1 MEKPREIL
9 IHQSANRPHLLLG
22 GDRELV
28 LFAAL
33 MSAMLIFALVT
44 WWGIAAGAALWVASV
59 AGAVHA
65 TVSLLVVPSAGAV
78 TLAMAGTLGGY
89 GPAERVVAVL
99 VADQALLPVAFALCT
114 WTSIAAAA
122 ARPDRS

>member
-1 MEKPREIL
+1 MDKPREIV

-44 WWGIAAGAALWVASV
+44 WWGIAAGIALWITA
-59 AGAVHA
+59 
-65 TVSLLVVPSAGAV
+65 
-78 TLAMAGTLGGY
+78 
-89 GPAERVVAVL
+89 VAVL
-99 VADQALLPVAFALCT
+99 SRMGRSDPMLRQVYFCHVKYRAFYPAKGRIRGETSGTRKT
-114 WTSIAAAA
+114 W
-122 ARPDRS
+122 R

>member
-33 MSAMLIFALVT
+33 MSAMLMFALVT
-44 WWGIAAGAALWVASV
+44 WWGIAAGIALWTSAI
-59 AGAVHA
+59 AVL
-65 TVSLLVVPSAGAV
+65 SRMGRSDQRR
-78 TLAMAGTLGGY
+78 LGG
-89 GPAERVVAVL
+89 GGNESGL
-99 VADQALLPVAFALCT
+99 HLH
-114 WTSIAAAA
+114 
-122 ARPDRS
+122 PDP

>member
-1 MEKPREIL
+1 MDRPREIV

-44 WWGIAAGAALWVASV
+44 WWGIVAGIALWITA
-59 AGAVHA
+59 
-65 TVSLLVVPSAGAV
+65 
-78 TLAMAGTLGGY
+78 
-89 GPAERVVAVL
+89 VAVL
-99 VADQALLPVAFALCT
+99 SRMGRFDTMLRQVYVRHVKYRAFYPAKGRIRGE
-114 WTSIAAAA
+114 TSAIPKAW
-122 ARPDRS
+122 R

>member
-1 MEKPREIL
+1 MDRPREIV

-44 WWGIAAGAALWVASV
+44 WWGIIAGVAIWI
-59 AGAVHA
+59 GA
-65 TVSLLVVPSAGAV
+65 
-78 TLAMAGTLGGY
+78 
-89 GPAERVVAVL
+89 VAVL
-99 VADQALLPVAFALCT
+99 SRMGRFDPMLRQVYIRHVKYRAFYPAKGRVRGET
-114 WTSIAAAA
+114 AATPKAW
-122 ARPDRS
+122 R

>member
-1 MEKPREIL
+1 MDRPREIV

-44 WWGIAAGAALWVASV
+44 WWGIVAGIALWLTA
-59 AGAVHA
+59 
-65 TVSLLVVPSAGAV
+65 
-78 TLAMAGTLGGY
+78 
-89 GPAERVVAVL
+89 VAVL
-99 VADQALLPVAFALCT
+99 SRMGRFDPMLRQVYLRHVKYRPFYPAKGRIRGE
-114 WTSIAAAA
+114 TSATPKVW
-122 ARPDRS
+122 R

>member
-1 MEKPREIL
+1 MDRPREIV

-44 WWGIAAGAALWVASV
+44 WWGIAVGIGLWITA
-59 AGAVHA
+59 
-65 TVSLLVVPSAGAV
+65 
-78 TLAMAGTLGGY
+78 
-89 GPAERVVAVL
+89 VAVL
-99 VADQALLPVAFALCT
+99 SRMGRSDPMLRQVYLRHVKYQAFYPAKGRIRGE
-114 WTSIAAAA
+114 TSGTRKAW
-122 ARPDRS
+122 R

>member
-1 MEKPREIL
+1 MDRPREIV

-44 WWGIAAGAALWVASV
+44 WWGIV
-59 AGAVHA
+59 AGIAIWI
-65 TVSLLVVPSAGAV
+65 GAV
-78 TLAMAGTLGGY
+78 AILSRMGRFDPMLRQVYVRHVKYDASY
-89 GPAERVVAVL
+89 PAKGRVRSE
-99 VADQALLPVAFALCT
+99 T
-114 WTSIAAAA
+114 AATPKAW
-122 ARPDRS
+122 R